1 MKVERDSAALDAL
14 RVADIRPE
22 RRGKAR
28 TRRLSAAQ
36 GKLYS
41 WVLREFAAARLPSEE
56 ATHAAATRLGLDPG
70 EALSALARE
79 DLVHVD
85 ATGRPVV
92 AYPFSA
98 TPRGHRVLI
107 DGKRWVEAMCAID
120 ALRIAAMLGLPVE
133 IYSHDPLSG
142 GEIWVRLDPS
152 EGAWWEPEEAAV
164 LSGSES
170 CEGPSLRGCC
180 DVLNFFE
187 TRESAERYLA
197 ENSSLSGHPTSLPE
211 AIEAGRIVF
220 AGVLAQVD

>member
-1 MKVERDSAALDAL
+1 
-14 RVADIRPE
+14 
-22 RRGKAR
+22 
-28 TRRLSAAQ
+28 
-36 GKLYS
+36 
-41 WVLREFAAARLPSEE
+41 
-56 ATHAAATRLGLDPG
+56 
-70 EALSALARE
+70 
-79 DLVHVD
+79 
-85 ATGRPVV
+85 
-92 AYPFSA
+92 
-98 TPRGHRVLI
+98 
-107 DGKRWVEAMCAID
+107 MCAID
-120 ALRIAAMLGLPVE
+120 ALGIAAMLGLPVE